1 MGNLILCPTLILLGS
16 AILFAAAR
24 LVTSLENVG
33 LGLAAGVMDGS
44 VVEVIGLV
52 TTGAVVAAETLGVGV
67 VVGGLKPGGMAT
79 D

>member
-1 MGNLILCPTLILLGS
+1 M
-16 AILFAAAR
+16 FAAAR
-24 LVTSLENVG
+24 LLTLLLNAGGVT
-33 LGLAAGVMDGS
+33 LGLTAGVMDGS

-52 TTGAVVAAETLGVGV
+52 TTGAVVAAEILGVGV